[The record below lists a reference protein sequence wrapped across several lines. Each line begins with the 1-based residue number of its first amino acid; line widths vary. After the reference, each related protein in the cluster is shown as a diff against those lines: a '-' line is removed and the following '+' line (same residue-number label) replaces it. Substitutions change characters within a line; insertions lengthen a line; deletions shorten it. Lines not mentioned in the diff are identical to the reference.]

1 MVPSKAVNKT
11 PNELWTNKTPSIKHL
26 LIRSCPDEARPYM
39 PHERKLNSRT
49 IRCYFVGYIERSH
62 GYKFYNPI
70 SRSFFEMENANFIEE
85 VEFGREENIRNV
97 VFEEELWID
106 SDQVLIPIIAQHTT
120 LVIED
125 NVDDIVLE
133 QDNNEVLPQIPI
145 EQPQQPTKVSLRR
158 SIRDEKCN
166 HR

>member
-1 MVPSKAVNKT
+1 
-11 PNELWTNKTPSIKHL
+11 
-26 LIRSCPDEARPYM
+26 
-39 PHERKLNSRT
+39 
-49 IRCYFVGYIERSH
+49 
-62 GYKFYNPI
+62 
-70 SRSFFEMENANFIEE
+70 MENANFIEE

-158 SIRDEKCN
+158 SIRDENSNTKKWMDAMKN
-166 HR
+166 EMKFMQDNDALDLIELLE